1 MVAQLFAP
9 RLLVV
14 GGPMTTIWSFYDC
27 RLSGRALKPA
37 VIGKNKDFLHSQ
49 VVGINISL
57 VPLHLLVPEPPDE
70 TFTVS
75 FPLYSPTMV

>member
-14 GGPMTTIWSFYDC
+14 GGPMTTIWSFYDR

-37 VIGKNKDFLHSQ
+37 VIGKK
-49 VVGINISL
+49 IS
-57 VPLHLLVPEPPDE
+57 P
-70 TFTVS
+70 FT
-75 FPLYSPTMV
+75 LTTGGDKQLTRALALARA